1 MKEDLIQMEIIAN
14 FHLGHHKFSYNYNQ
28 VIIQFLEDEII
39 SPKCLIPKY
48 VHLTYNDE
56 MVK

>member
-1 MKEDLIQMEIIAN
+1 MEIIAN

-28 VIIQFLEDEII
+28 VLIQFLEDEII

-48 VHLTYNDE
+48 VHFTH
-56 MVK
+56 KFQFHWTRF